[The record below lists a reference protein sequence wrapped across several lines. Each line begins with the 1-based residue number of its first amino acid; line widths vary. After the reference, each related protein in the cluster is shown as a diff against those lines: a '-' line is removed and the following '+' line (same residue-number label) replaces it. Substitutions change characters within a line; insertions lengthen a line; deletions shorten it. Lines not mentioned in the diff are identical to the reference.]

1 MHNTASQSTSIN
13 EVRQV
18 ATRIPDEIDLADIV
32 RAVQAD
38 IAHIKEQLDELA
50 PFPKG
55 KSNSVTDDY
64 NCNYRPVPSC

>member
-1 MHNTASQSTSIN
+1 M
-13 EVRQV
+13 
-18 ATRIPDEIDLADIV
+18 PDEIDLADIV

-55 KSNSVTDDY
+55 KSDSVTDDY
-64 NCNYRPVPSC
+64 NCNCRPVSSC